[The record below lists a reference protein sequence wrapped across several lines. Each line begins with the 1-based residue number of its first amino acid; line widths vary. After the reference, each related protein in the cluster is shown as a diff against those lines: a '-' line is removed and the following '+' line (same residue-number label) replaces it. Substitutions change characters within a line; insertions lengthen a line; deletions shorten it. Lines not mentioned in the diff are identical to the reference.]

1 MSSTFYYY
9 YFDVSN
15 ILRIKKLFQVILTIL
30 LDLLEYCRASVDAN
44 IRMCA
49 QMTLQNQALGSDG
62 VTILN
67 LAIVCDV
74 AGHLRRHP
82 SAASCGRWKAAKA
95 GRHRT
100 RNASASVNGHGA
112 RTASTRHAPRMQSHT
127 PATWASAAARPL
139 PGPRKSRCLDSPQS
153 SLELHHYHQSEHVH
167 IT

>member
-1 MSSTFYYY
+1 MLAIFYGLRNSFRPSWQFYSICWRIVELSMSMQTFN
-9 YFDVSN
+9 V
-15 ILRIKKLFQVILTIL
+15 
-30 LDLLEYCRASVDAN
+30 
-44 IRMCA
+44 RMCA
-49 QMTLQNQALGSDG
+49 QMTLQNQAIGSEG

-82 SAASCGRWKAAKA
+82 SAASCGRWKAARA
-95 GRHRT
+95 GRPRT

-112 RTASTRHAPRMQSHT
+112 RTASTRHAPRRQSHT

-153 SLELHHYHQSEHVH
+153 SLELHHYYQSEDVH
-167 IT
+167 IA